1 MALIAPLQERSVDPY
16 SNRRFSSVL
25 NRITRIASGG
35 RDVILFPNQSFRLT
49 FLNYKEVEV
58 SNGICIKDDVL
69 IHITEDFNLDF
80 SDNDYYVDDSD
91 AMSTVGTYFIVLSY
105 IYARKLPAPVAQIQI
120 IRDTGSPGPDP
131 VYALGLYY
139 KQEGIHTSSVYIFLG
154 SVTVEWNAGESRNE
168 VTAVNYNTPEVRPVA
183 SGDWI
188 VLDGG
193 EL

>member
-1 MALIAPLQERSVDPY
+1 MALTAPLQERSVDPY

-49 FLNYKEVEV
+49 LLNYKEVEV
-58 SNGICIKDDVL
+58 SNGICVKDDVL
-69 IHITEDFNLDF
+69 IHVTEDFNLDF
-80 SDNDYYVDDSD
+80 SNNDYYVDDSD
-91 AMSTVGTYFIVLSY
+91 AMTQASDYFIVLSY
-105 IYARKLPAPVAQIQI
+105 VYARKLPAPRAWIQI
-120 IRDTGSPGPDP
+120 IRATGEEGDLGPP
-131 VYALGLYY
+131 NSLYY
-139 KQEGIHTSSVYIFLG
+139 GMEHVYIFLG
-154 SVTVEWNAGESRNE
+154 SATVEWEAGQSRYE
-168 VTAVNYNTPEVRPVA
+168 VTAVNYNTPEIRPVA